1 MSDGSGFFVLL
12 GILAIASIFWRMNM
26 ALNHPEKYER
36 LKQFEKDCSDRQW
49 GWLRSPATKKAAMK
63 GGGFLIRLFT
73 RR

>member
-1 MSDGSGFFVLL
+1 
-12 GILAIASIFWRMNM
+12 M